1 MTLYNY
7 FSSIKSIKT
16 KNNIKHQKTKKMP
29 VVDPF
34 PENINTIEDHDESI
48 VERTFAQQVIHEF
61 IQELDINP
69 RHEYNLKE
77 MKTIL
82 SDVYKFKKSCID
94 EKKAN
99 KQPRKMTTYNI
110 YVKKRMVDLKKEYP
124 EIPSRDR
131 MSIIA
136 KEWMTFSPQEKEKFC

>member
-1 MTLYNY
+1 
-7 FSSIKSIKT
+7 
-16 KNNIKHQKTKKMP
+16 MP

-34 PENINTIEDHDESI
+34 PENINTAENQYENIT
-48 VERTFAQQVIHEF
+48 ERTFAQQVIHEF

-69 RHEYNLKE
+69 RHEYSLKE

-82 SDVYKFKKSCID
+82 SDVYKFKKNCHV
-94 EKKAN
+94 EQKTK
-99 KQPRKMTTYNI
+99 KQPRKMTSYNI
-110 YVKKRMVDLKKEYP
+110 YVKKRMAELKEEYP

-136 KEWMTFSPQEKEKFC
+136 KEWMTFSPEEKEKF